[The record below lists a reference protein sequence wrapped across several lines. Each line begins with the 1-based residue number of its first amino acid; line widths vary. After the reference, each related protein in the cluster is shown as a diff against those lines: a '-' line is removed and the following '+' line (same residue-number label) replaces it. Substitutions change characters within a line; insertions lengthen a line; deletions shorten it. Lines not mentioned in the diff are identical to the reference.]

1 VSHSKE
7 VEVGT
12 RGSEGEESK
21 QAIES
26 PLSLSEAYRL
36 AKHMEGDLGAAR
48 LGKALREDGQG
59 QVAAVLFENAT
70 TTKAISVR
78 PCASS
83 GLRMNGVGDEI

>member
-1 VSHSKE
+1 VSHIRKLKLELE
-7 VEVGT
+7 VV
-12 RGSEGEESK
+12 RGEESK

-59 QVAAVLFENAT
+59 QVAAVLEA
-70 TTKAISVR
+70 VR
-78 PCASS
+78 ECY
-83 GLRMNGVGDEI
+83 NDKGDLGEALCEFWFKDEWSWR